1 MTELEELRRRVVNLE
16 RLLDYYRAIGALNQE
31 GQAAINQLD
40 SYRELVE
47 ILTDENDELR
57 SQLDEKSRNLQ

>member
-1 MTELEELRRRVVNLE
+1 
-16 RLLDYYRAIGALNQE
+16 LDYYRAIGALNQE